1 MRVEKG
7 KEEKKMKTITC
18 FNCGEVYEFPD
29 DWTVTILISCGW
41 KLYGMRGWKCLLC
54 VEKER
59 KEFGKKS

>member
-1 MRVEKG
+1 
-7 KEEKKMKTITC
+7 MKTITC